1 MKHKPSAIEESHMLN
16 SELLTSLQLYYAS
29 KVKRRKK
36 QPFILLKKDSK
47 WHCMN
52 TCMTELY
59 SAWRLAAKIVKWQ
72 PFLLAMQ
79 IFKHAKMEPNQK
91 HWQMQHA
98 AQQAFGFFAEESY
111 WKSNVNLVVTLPWAS
126 FLLSAVRQF
135 LGKYIY
141 SFTHCIMKTGI
152 SWIKYK

>member
-16 SELLTSLQLYYAS
+16 SELLTSLQLCYAS

-36 QPFILLKKDSK
+36 QPFIVLKKDSK

-59 SAWRLAAKIVKWQ
+59 SAWRLAAKIVKSQ

-91 HWQMQHA
+91 H
-98 AQQAFGFFAEESY
+98 
-111 WKSNVNLVVTLPWAS
+111 
-126 FLLSAVRQF
+126 
-135 LGKYIY
+135 
-141 SFTHCIMKTGI
+141 
-152 SWIKYK
+152 